1 MRLPL
6 QTLKKLI
13 LETGLVC
20 EKDFDKLVLEA
31 QRTEKNVIDLLIS
44 RNFITTDFYADILSR
59 HLNIPRIKLVGQ
71 QIDTEIL
78 NILPEEIARTRNVVV
93 FGKEDNCI
101 LVAML
106 DPANLETLDFLNKY
120 TGYFIKPHLCLEEDL
135 KFVFAQY
142 GKEVSKDFQKMIQES
157 IRSSLRLKEVEAE
170 KAATEFPIVSLTDNI
185 ISYAASLNATD
196 IHIESLG
203 DEILIRFRVDG
214 VLREIIRLAREIHLA
229 IVARIKILSN
239 LLIDEHNKPQD
250 GRFKYKYADTIF
262 DIRVAIMPTLYGEK
276 VEMRLLTGS
285 SKPMSFQELG
295 MMEETVKIVEN
306 NITKTTGMILVTGP
320 TGSGKTTT
328 LYAILNKLNK
338 PEVNIVTIEDPIEY
352 ELKYVNQT
360 QINPR
365 AGIDFANG
373 LRAFLRQDPD
383 VIMVGEIRDEE
394 TAEISVHASLTGH
407 LLLSTLHTNDAVTAV
422 PRLFDLGVPPF
433 LVSATVN
440 LIIAQRLVRRVCR
453 GCIES
458 YQVPEDVIEVVNEQ
472 LQLIKGKS
480 APLYHAKQLYRGKG
494 CQVCG
499 NTGYSGRLAIYEVL
513 DITEQVR
520 AYIQKSDFSLDG
532 LKQIAFA
539 QGTKSMFEDGLK
551 KAELGLTTIEEVLR
565 VIKE

>member
-1 MRLPL
+1 MNLPL
-6 QTLKKLI
+6 PTLKKLI
-13 LETGLVC
+13 LDTGLVS
-20 EKDFDKLVLEA
+20 EQDFDAVVQEA
-31 QRTEKNVIDLLIS
+31 QRTEKNVVDLLIS
-44 RNFITTDFYADILSR
+44 RNLITSDFYADILSKY
-59 HLNIPRIKLVGQ
+59 LNVPRIKLVGQ
-71 QIDTEIL
+71 QISPEIL
-78 NILPEEIARTRNVVV
+78 NILPEEIARTRNAVV
-93 FGKEDNCI
+93 FNKEDNS
-101 LVAML
+101 LEVAML
-106 DPANLETLDFLNKY
+106 DPSNLETLDFLNKY
-120 TGYFIKPHLCLEEDL
+120 TGYFIKPYLCLEEDL

-142 GKEVSKDFQKMIQES
+142 GKEVSKDFQKTIQES
-157 IRSSLRLKEVEAE
+157 IRSSLKLKGVEAE
-170 KAATEFPIVSLTDNI
+170 KAAVEFPIVSLTDNI

-196 IHIESLG
+196 IHIEPLA

-214 VLREIIRLAREIHLA
+214 VLREIIRLAKEIHPA

-285 SKPMSFQELG
+285 TKPMSFQELG

-306 NITKTTGMILVTGP
+306 NITKTTGMILATGP

-328 LYAILNKLNK
+328 LYAILNRLNK
-338 PEVNIVTIEDPIEY
+338 SEVNIVTIEDPIEY

-360 QINPR
+360 QVNPK

-373 LRAFLRQDPD
+373 LRAILRQDPNI
-383 VIMVGEIRDEE
+383 IMVGEIRDKE
-394 TAEISVHASLTGH
+394 TAEISVHAALTGH
-407 LLLSTLHTNDAVTAV
+407 LVLSTLHTNDAPTAV
-422 PRLFDLGVPPF
+422 PRLIDLGVPPF
-433 LVSATVN
+433 LVAATTN
-440 LIIAQRLVRRVCR
+440 LIIAQRLLRRICR
-453 GCIES
+453 DCIES
-458 YQVPEDVIEVVNEQ
+458 YEVPENINDVINDQ
-472 LQLIKGKS
+472 LRLIKGKE
-480 APLYHAKQLYRGKG
+480 APPYYAKQLYRGKG
-494 CQVCG
+494 CKSCN

-513 DITEQVR
+513 DVTEEVR
-520 AYIQKSDFSLDG
+520 AYIQRSDFSLDG

>member
-1 MRLPL
+1 
-6 QTLKKLI
+6 
-13 LETGLVC
+13 
-20 EKDFDKLVLEA
+20 
-31 QRTEKNVIDLLIS
+31 
-44 RNFITTDFYADILSR
+44 
-59 HLNIPRIKLVGQ
+59 
-71 QIDTEIL
+71 
-78 NILPEEIARTRNVVV
+78 
-93 FGKEDNCI
+93 
-101 LVAML
+101 
-106 DPANLETLDFLNKY
+106 
-120 TGYFIKPHLCLEEDL
+120 
-135 KFVFAQY
+135 
-142 GKEVSKDFQKMIQES
+142 
-157 IRSSLRLKEVEAE
+157 
-170 KAATEFPIVSLTDNI
+170 TEFPIVSLTDNI

-214 VLREIIRLAREIHLA
+214 VLREIIRLAKEIHLA

-352 ELKYVNQT
+352 ELRYVNQT
-360 QINPR
+360 QINPK

-383 VIMVGEIRDEE
+383 VIMVGEIRDKE

-422 PRLFDLGVPPF
+422 PRLFDLDVPPF

-440 LIIAQRLVRRVCR
+440 LIIAQRLVRRICR

-458 YQVPEDVIEVVNEQ
+458 YEVPEDVIKVVNEQ
-472 LQLIKGKS
+472 LQLIKGKTAS
-480 APLYHAKQLYRGKG
+480 PYHAKQLYRGKG
-494 CQVCG
+494 CQACG
-499 NTGYSGRLAIYEVL
+499 GTGYSGRLAIYEIL

>member
-71 QIDTEIL
+71 QINTEIL
-78 NILPEEIARTRNVVV
+78 NILPEEIAQTRNVVV

-472 LQLIKGKS
+472 LQLIKGKTAS
-480 APLYHAKQLYRGKG
+480 PYHAKQLYRGKG

-520 AYIQKSDFSLDG
+520 AYIQKKDFSLDG

>member
-13 LETGLVC
+13 LGTGLIC
-20 EKDFDKLVLEA
+20 EKDFDELVLEA
-31 QRTEKNVIDLLIS
+31 QRTEKNIIDLLIS
-44 RNFITTDFYADILSR
+44 RNFITTDFYADILSK

-78 NILPEEIARTRNVVV
+78 NILPEEIAQTRNVVV
-93 FGKEDNCI
+93 FGKEDNSI
-101 LVAML
+101 MVAML

-214 VLREIIRLAREIHLA
+214 VLREIIRLAKEIHLA

-352 ELKYVNQT
+352 ELRYVNQT
-360 QINPR
+360 QINPK

-383 VIMVGEIRDEE
+383 VIMVGEIRDKE

-422 PRLFDLGVPPF
+422 PRLFDLDVPPF

-440 LIIAQRLVRRVCR
+440 LIIAQRLVRRICR

-458 YQVPEDVIEVVNEQ
+458 YEVPEDVIKVVNEQ
-472 LQLIKGKS
+472 LQLIKGKTAS
-480 APLYHAKQLYRGKG
+480 PYHAKQLYRGKG
-494 CQVCG
+494 CQACG
-499 NTGYSGRLAIYEVL
+499 GTGYSGRLAIYEIL

-520 AYIQKSDFSLDG
+520 AYIQKKDFSLDG